1 MNDTV
6 FDIIVVTDP
15 RFQGGTSSAVAAEI
29 TAATRAGYRVG
40 LVSYEAANL
49 RQPFPFNPRLRALVD
64 RKDLTLIFPGTP
76 VQCTLAV
83 LHNPFVAGLEPV
95 EPLNITAQKR
105 LVIAHHP
112 PIDGLGCPSYD
123 LETTIRNAQE
133 ILGGPADWAPVGPNA
148 RDAFLTCP
156 DAPDLLA
163 QDWANVIDFDAWRHV
178 PPPRS
183 STRITIGR
191 HSRADPRKL
200 PGSRSDFVTIYG
212 DGSKANVDL
221 LGCAP
226 QSLSMLAPIM
236 PNWELR
242 SFGEVPVRDYLDGL
256 DAFVYYHRN
265 DWIEAFGYAII
276 EAMARGIPCVLPPS
290 FASSFANAAQ
300 IAPIDDAFDAALAVA
315 ETPNALRDAG
325 YDLIQDHHSFDAVT
339 RRLND
344 LIGAPS
350 KPMTAAA
357 RSPEPDPAVLFVST
371 NGIGMGHLTRTIAMA
386 RRVQAPVKPVL
397 ITMSHGAAVADDF
410 GLHVDFIPYH
420 NYLGVDKH
428 VWNAA
433 LRDEMKA
440 LIDGHGAR
448 VVVFDGN
455 SPFQGLLDALDERP
469 HVWSIWSRR
478 GMWRANSN
486 PQFIDRENRFDAV
499 IEPRDLASAFDVGP
513 TAQSTNLTSFVDPVR
528 LLDRHE
534 ILPRDVARAQLGL
547 GPNTTTFLI
556 QLGGGNNFDM
566 RLIRDLA
573 LRHLGNRPDVEVV
586 ILDWKIS
593 STHLP
598 EKLPAN
604 TKSISTFPIS
614 RYLNAFD
621 ATISAV
627 GYNSFHEA
635 IDAGLPAI
643 LVPNENPSQDDQLA
657 RASFAARHGA
667 ALVARRDQPEG
678 LIAALQTILDP
689 KRRLEMVRACNRISS
704 ANGAAHAADII
715 RNFSQCSRGHRKGQ
729 IN

>member
-29 TAATRAGYRVG
+29 MAATRAGYRVG

-49 RQPFPFNPRLRALVD
+49 RQPFPFNSRLRRLVD
-64 RKDLTLIFPGTP
+64 RKDLTPIFPGTP
-76 VQCTLAV
+76 VHCTLAI

-95 EPLNITAQKR
+95 EPLNIIAQKR

-112 PIDGLGCPSYD
+112 PIDALGCPSYD
-123 LETTIRNAQE
+123 LEATIRNAQE
-133 ILGGPADWAPVGPNA
+133 ILGGAADWGPVGPNA
-148 RDAFLTCP
+148 RAAFRTCP
-156 DAPDLLA
+156 NAPDLLA
-163 QDWANVIDFDAWRHV
+163 QDWSNVIDFDAWRHV
-178 PPPRS
+178 PPVRAAS
-183 STRITIGR
+183 RVTIGR
-191 HSRADPRKL
+191 HARADLRKL
-200 PGSRSDFVTIYG
+200 PGSRDEFVKIYG

-226 QSLSMLAPIM
+226 QSLSMLAPIL
-236 PNWELR
+236 PNWTLR
-242 SFGEVPVRDYLDGL
+242 PFGQMPVRDYLDGL

-276 EAMARGIPCVLPPS
+276 EAMARGVPCVLPPS
-290 FASSFANAAQ
+290 FAPSFAEAAQ
-300 IAPIDDAFDAALAVA
+300 IVPLDDAFDAAMSVA
-315 ETPNALRDAG
+315 ENPHALRDAG
-325 YDLIQDHHSFDAVT
+325 YDLIHDNHSFDAVA
-339 RRLND
+339 RRLQD
-344 LIGAPS
+344 LIGPPAKEVS
-350 KPMTAAA
+350 TAA
-357 RSPEPDPAVLFVST
+357 RHPKPDPAVLFIST

-386 RRVQAPVKPVL
+386 RRIQAPLKPVL
-397 ITMSHGAAVADDF
+397 VTMSRGAAVAEDF

-420 NYLGVDKH
+420 NYLGVDETT
-428 VWNAA
+428 WNAA

-455 SPFQGLLDALDERP
+455 SPFQGLLDALAERP

-486 PQFIDRENRFDAV
+486 PQFVKREKHFDAV

-513 TAQSTNLTSFVDPVR
+513 TASSTNLTRFVDPIR

-534 ILPRDVARAQLGL
+534 ILPKDVGRAQLGL
-547 GPNTTTFLI
+547 AANTTTFLI

-566 RLIRDLA
+566 RLIRDLT

-593 STHLP
+593 STALP
-598 EKLPAN
+598 ETLPAN
-604 TKSISTFPIS
+604 TKSVSTFPIS

-621 ATISAV
+621 ATVSAV

-657 RASFAARHGA
+657 RANFAARHGA
-667 ALVARRDQPEG
+667 ALVARRDQPEN

-689 KRRLEMVRACNRISS
+689 EKRLEMVRACERMTCP
-704 ANGAAHAADII
+704 NGAVQAADII
-715 RNFSQCSRGHRKGQ
+715 RNFAQCNRGHRRDFTG
-729 IN
+729 